1 MSHPALTQLRAL
13 RYFTEIPALEPQLLD
28 WLLLEDSMTKRFEQ
42 QGKTVSVTMI
52 REGFVEQNEI
62 PEELPLLPKESRYW
76 LREILLCADGE
87 PWLAGRTVVPVSTL
101 SGPEL
106 ALQKLGKTPLGR
118 YLFTSSTLT
127 RDFIEIGR
135 DAGLWG
141 RRSRLRLSGKP
152 LLLTELFLP
161 GVTVVLRGKNME
173 WSLTQNKLLAFHRL
187 MRTDKPIGAL
197 LLLWPTLWAL
207 WVATPGVPQL
217 WILAVFVA
225 GVWLMRAAGCVVNDY
240 ADRKFDGHVKRT
252 ANRPLP
258 SGAVTEKEARTL
270 FVVLVLISF
279 LLVLTLNTMTILLS
293 IAALA
298 LAWVYPF
305 MKRYTHLPQVVLGA
319 AFGWSIPMAFAA
331 VSESVPLSCWLM
343 FLANILWAVAYDTQ
357 YAMVDRDDDVKI
369 GIKSTAILFGQYDKL
384 IIGILQIGVLALMA
398 IIGELNGLGWGY
410 YWSILVAGALF
421 VYQQKLIANRE
432 REACFKAFMNNNYV
446 GLVLFLG
453 LAMSYW
459 HF

>member
-1 MSHPALTQLRAL
+1 
-13 RYFTEIPALEPQLLD
+13 
-28 WLLLEDSMTKRFEQ
+28 
-42 QGKTVSVTMI
+42 
-52 REGFVEQNEI
+52 
-62 PEELPLLPKESRYW
+62 
-76 LREILLCADGE
+76 
-87 PWLAGRTVVPVSTL
+87 
-101 SGPEL
+101 
-106 ALQKLGKTPLGR
+106 
-118 YLFTSSTLT
+118 
-127 RDFIEIGR
+127 
-135 DAGLWG
+135 
-141 RRSRLRLSGKP
+141 
-152 LLLTELFLP
+152 
-161 GVTVVLRGKNME
+161 ME
-173 WSLTQNKLLAFHRL
+173 WSLTQNKLLAYHRL

-207 WVATPGVPQL
+207 WVATPGLPPL

-258 SGAVTEKEARTL
+258 SGDVTEKEARTL
-270 FVVLVLISF
+270 FVVLILLSF

-293 IAALA
+293 VAALA

-357 YAMVDRDDDVKI
+357 YAMVDRDDDLKI
-369 GIKSTAILFGQYDKL
+369 GIKSTAILFGRQDKL
-384 IIGILQIGVLALMA
+384 IIGILQIAVLGLMVAIGYLNQLNGAFYAAVAAAGVLF
-398 IIGELNGLGWGY
+398 I
-410 YWSILVAGALF
+410 
-421 VYQQKLIANRE
+421 YQQKLIANRE
-432 REACFKAFMNNNYV
+432 REACFKAFLNNNYV

-453 LAMSYW
+453 LAVSYW
-459 HF
+459 A